1 MPITRRHI
9 LRTTAVLTAAH
20 TLQPFTF
27 ADEDSDM
34 TAAAPFGFCFNTS
47 TVRGQKLKL
56 DAQVNLVIKA
66 GYDGIEPWIRDI
78 QAYVDAGGNL
88 QDIRK
93 KLDDANVKMTSA
105 IGFARWIVDDE
116 AERTKGLETAKHDMA
131 LVKQLGGTHIA
142 APPIGAVD
150 IEDFDLFAAAE
161 RYHALCEVGRQSGV
175 IPQLELWGFS
185 KTLSRLGE
193 LAFVATESG
202 HPDACVLP
210 DIYHIYK
217 GGSDFAG
224 LAMLNGK
231 RIHCFH
237 VNDYPA
243 DPPRSTIADKD
254 RVHVG
259 DGIAPVSKILQMIY
273 DSGCRGMLSL
283 ELFNP
288 TYWKQ
293 DALQVATEGLAKVK
307 AAVTKAFPQ

>member
-1 MPITRRHI
+1 MKFIDTW
-9 LRTTAVLTAAH
+9 LRK
-20 TLQPFTF
+20 
-27 ADEDSDM
+27 E
-34 TAAAPFGFCFNTS
+34 
-47 TVRGQKLKL
+47 
-56 DAQVNLVIKA
+56 
-66 GYDGIEPWIRDI
+66 IRDI

-88 QDIRK
+88 QDLRK
-93 KLDDANVKMTSA
+93 KLDDANVQMTSA

-116 AERTKGLETAKHDMA
+116 TERTKGLETAKHDMA

-161 RYHALCEVGRQSGV
+161 RYHALCEVGRQAGI

-217 GGSDFAG
+217 GGSDFTG

-273 DSGCRGMLSL
+273 ESGCRGMLSL

-293 DALQVATEGLAKVK
+293 DAMQVATEGLAKVK
-307 AAVTKAFPQ
+307 AAVAKAFPQ